1 MIRFDHVSF
10 EYAGGMH
17 AGVTDLDFR
26 IHAGQTVLLCGDS
39 GCGKTTVTR
48 LINGLAPHYFDGTLT
63 GRVTVAGLDTA
74 NASGGLAGIAQ
85 HVGSVFQNPKSQ
97 FFTLDVTGE
106 LAFACENFRMPPAE
120 IRERIGA
127 VARDFH
133 MEDLLGRPITA
144 LSGGQKQKVACAS
157 VSTAGPD
164 VLVLDEP
171 SSNLDARAIEDLRG
185 IVALWKRQ
193 GKTVVIAEH
202 RLYWLDGLVD
212 RALYLRDGRL
222 EREMSGDELRALSD
236 DERLGLGLR
245 PVRAEQ
251 IAAQAAA
258 MMRSADA
265 AQTPDMT
272 DAAETPNAPGVP
284 DGTIAAVATRTN
296 AATDTP
302 TPSRGDYVVDRFSYT
317 YRRAKAP
324 TLSVDRATL
333 PAGRVTAV
341 TGFNG
346 AGKSTFVRCLQGLDR
361 RCKGDLVTPPPDSR
375 ALNRKARLKACFT
388 VLQDVNCE
396 LFTESVLDEV
406 LLAMPERG
414 DRDGQQDADAAPAES
429 AASAESAREQAAR
442 GILARLDLAD
452 VADRHPLSLSG
463 GQKQRVAIAA
473 ALASARGIII
483 FDEPTSGLDMRHMR
497 QVAGLLRG
505 LAASGRTVVVVTH
518 DPEFALCV
526 ADDVLTIDHGRAVDA
541 YPLRVA
547 NAADPAHDRRDPHD
561 VLDAA
566 NARRLVRALTARTAS
581 VAADAA

>member
-1 MIRFDHVSF
+1 MIHFDQVTF
-10 EYAGGMH
+10 EYAGDAH
-17 AGVTDLDFR
+17 TGVYDLNGE
-26 IHAGQTVLLCGDS
+26 IKSGETLLLCGDS

-63 GRVTVAGLDTA
+63 GHVAVAGLDTA
-74 NASGGLAGIAQ
+74 SAPGGLAAIAR

-106 LAFACENFRMPPAE
+106 LAFACENFQMPPDE
-120 IRERIGA
+120 IRTRIA
-127 VARDFH
+127 SVAADFH
-133 MEDLLGRPITA
+133 MEDLLDRPITN

-171 SSNLDARAIEDLRG
+171 SSNLDARAIADLRA
-185 IVALWKRQ
+185 IIALWKRQ

-202 RLYWLDGLVD
+202 RLYWLDGLID
-212 RALYLRDGRL
+212 RAWYLRHGRL
-222 EREMSGDELRALSD
+222 EREMTGDELRGLSD
-236 DERLGLGLR
+236 AERRELGLR

-251 IAAQAAA
+251 IVGTVSAADSAADSA
-258 MMRSADA
+258 FGSAPETARSY
-265 AQTPDMT
+265 
-272 DAAETPNAPGVP
+272 
-284 DGTIAAVATRTN
+284 AV
-296 AATDTP
+296 DH
-302 TPSRGDYVVDRFSYT
+302 FSYT
-317 YRRAKAP
+317 YRRAKQP
-324 TLSVDRATL
+324 TLDVPHALL

-361 RCKGDLVTPPPDSR
+361 RCKGTLAPPAMPPSGAASATAATPGTDAKPVKPAKPLD
-375 ALNRKARLKACFT
+375 RKARLNACFT

-406 LLAMPERG
+406 LLAMPERDGSG
-414 DRDGQQDADAAPAES
+414 DEPTGPA
-429 AASAESAREQAAR
+429 ARETKAR
-442 GILARLDLAD
+442 SILADLDLAE

-473 ALASARGIII
+473 ALASGRDIVI

-497 QVAGLLRG
+497 EVAGLLRS

-518 DPEFALCV
+518 DPEFAL
-526 ADDVLTIDHGRAVDA
+526 A
-541 YPLRVA
+541 
-547 NAADPAHDRRDPHD
+547 AADGVLAIDRGR
-561 VLDAA
+561 VTGSYAFDAA
-566 NARRLVRALTARTAS
+566 GARRLAAFLTAKVTA
-581 VAADAA
+581 